1 MSTFSKSIPTTTI
14 RFTFSDEASSLVGS
28 GTPHLMTHLEDKLIA
43 LNGVEEVK
51 IVRWG
56 TPFELD
62 VTLSEGLAAKFDLTT
77 EDVEDIVVHHIER
90 HVEDYKNIVKFGK
103 VDGAY
108 LRDQKLVVSGK
119 DYIVLQDINT
129 GGFAIR
135 YETEDGD
142 VIGVP
147 VEDNDAIGDTIQEL
161 IDECASVLGSVAR
174 GTTHFDDWISRHK
187 RGIIWRMK

>member
-1 MSTFSKSIPTTTI
+1 MSTFSKSIPKTTI
-14 RFTFSDEASSLVGS
+14 RFTLSDAASSLVGN
-28 GTPHLMTHLEDKLIA
+28 GTPYLMTHLEDNLRT
-43 LNGVEEVK
+43 LRGVEEAKV
-51 IVRWG
+51 VRWG
-56 TPFELD
+56 MPFVLD
-62 VTLSEGLAAKFDLTT
+62 VEISEDLASRHDLTM
-77 EDVEDIVVHHIER
+77 EDVETIVSHHVER
-90 HVEDYKNIVKFGK
+90 HVENFQSIERFGK

-108 LRDQKLVVSGK
+108 LRDQKLVVSDK